1 MVSSVSSASGFVLV
15 LGRRLV
21 CRIVW
26 RFVRCVGVWF
36 VMWMGVRRLGVVGCR
51 WVVVRVRRAGCWLRV
66 AGWLVV
72 SCGRVGRRCGV
83 RGVGGF
89 SGGCLVS
96 VCGGLRIV
104 MLSRVVGLFI
114 RC

>member
-1 MVSSVSSASGFVLV
+1 M
-15 LGRRLV
+15 
-21 CRIVW
+21 
-26 RFVRCVGVWF
+26 
-36 VMWMGVRRLGVVGCR
+36 GVVGCR

-83 RGVGGF
+83 RGVVGF
-89 SGGCLVS
+89 SGGSLWGVRR
-96 VCGGLRIV
+96 GFRGV
-104 MLSRVVGLFI
+104 MLRVADGFCI